1 MAKLQDM
8 FTQARRGQSG
18 GGIGFLGKSRPESRP
33 HSAALVVEFPSVTAG
48 SAEAALKAGADGLL
62 FTWNGKDNAVL
73 NRLKSE
79 IDSARSSN
87 EDVLCGLRITGK
99 LDRLDH
105 AGLVKIKEQGI
116 QYIVLP
122 FDAPAHLLAQESKDL
137 EKVVTVPARTE
148 EMYPLFIRNLASLDG
163 IAATLLDFQFTRPL
177 AAMTIEEVL
186 SYHAIREA
194 ARYPAFIA
202 VPPDIE
208 EADAYT
214 LKVLGI
220 QAVILSA
227 SGEEE
232 EMRQQIRSLRQIL
245 EQLYQDEKENKGTED
260 TSISSLRRS

>member
-18 GGIGFLGKSRPESRP
+18 GGIGFLGKSRTESRP
-33 HSAALVVEFPSVTAG
+33 HAAALVVEFPEVTAG

-62 FTWNGKDNAVL
+62 FTWNGRDSAL
-73 NRLKSE
+73 LDRLKSE
-79 IDSARSSN
+79 IDSARASN
-87 EDVLCGLRITGK
+87 EDVLCGLHISGG
-99 LDRLDH
+99 LDKLDH
-105 AGLVKIKEQGI
+105 ASLGKIKESGI

-122 FDAPAHLLAQESKDL
+122 FDAPAHLLAVAAKDL

-194 ARYPAFIA
+194 TRHPAFIA
-202 VPPDIE
+202 VPQDIG

-214 LKVLGI
+214 LRVLGV
-220 QAVILSA
+220 QAVILRASSA
-227 SGEEE
+227 EEE
-232 EMRQQIRSLRQIL
+232 TRQQVRSLRKLL
-245 EQLYQDEKENKGTED
+245 EQLYQEEKENED
-260 TSISSLRRS
+260 ASASSLRRS